1 MLQLN
6 NAPNHGSNRIWWL
19 ASIFK
24 QSNISQ
30 ISNVIMGKYTLL
42 ASSMGVKMMPYLQRG
57 GTNEITY
64 AQSMNAK
71 EVIRSKQVGY
81 YVLATM
87 SS

>member
-1 MLQLN
+1 
-6 NAPNHGSNRIWWL
+6 
-19 ASIFK
+19 
-24 QSNISQ
+24 
-30 ISNVIMGKYTLL
+30 MGKYTLL